1 MGTRIS
7 SEKMVSNTQRRINDG
22 PINAEMPRMLAHVR
36 SRQKAVGDDELVA
49 TSVAAAG
56 SSPSNISPLNRVHP
70 GLDTCDGLTPRL
82 LDTGAGSQVAGNLV
96 QGVVPAVFDG
106 CSALSS
112 LSAVGGLPD
121 CNVIA

>member
-1 MGTRIS
+1 
-7 SEKMVSNTQRRINDG
+7 
-22 PINAEMPRMLAHVR
+22 MPRMRDHIL
-36 SRQKAVGDDELVA
+36 SRRKAVRDDELVA

-56 SSPSNISPLNRVHP
+56 SSPSNISPLNRVQT
-70 GLDTCDGLTPRL
+70 GLDTFDGLTPRL
-82 LDTGAGSQVAGNLV
+82 LDTGARSQVEGNLV
-96 QGVVPAVFDG
+96 QGVVLAVFDG